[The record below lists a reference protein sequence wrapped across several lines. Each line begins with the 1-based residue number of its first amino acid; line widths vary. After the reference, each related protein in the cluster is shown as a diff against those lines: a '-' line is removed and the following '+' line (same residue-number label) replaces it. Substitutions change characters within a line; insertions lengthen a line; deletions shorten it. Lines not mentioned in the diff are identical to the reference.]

1 MWPEVYC
8 LACFGWLL
16 YIMVTGLDMSSE
28 WSIDILLFPAQLSV
42 DLHTTDSCL
51 HAHLE
56 NMKACIQSKTSF
68 YPNMFYYVVTDV
80 DMFVFNEP
88 FYQNE
93 RVTDKTV
100 LFLHCKVQFGHYV
113 AV

>member
-56 NMKACIQSKTSF
+56 NMKACIQSKPPVSCSMVGGTVQ
-68 YPNMFYYVVTDV
+68 PNMFYYEVIDV
-80 DMFVFNEP
+80 DMFVFN
-88 FYQNE
+88 
-93 RVTDKTV
+93 
-100 LFLHCKVQFGHYV
+100 
-113 AV
+113 